1 MNFNYDK
8 MTHTVQPKETLYS
21 ISKKYG
27 LSVEQLTEMNSLQS
41 TNLSIGQVLVV
52 DSSAFADATT
62 TTTIFSANT
71 SVFNDNTASNSPT
84 QNGSI
89 NHAAVNPVDY
99 GSSVFERRQVFQIQQ
114 QNKGSYSTYVINF
127 PSSDGFMQT
136 GPMRDVYPSPNQV
149 NPKGV
154 SYAGQSGFDEN
165 KSMFLDLCQEPY
177 YADILKYISKNEG
190 CFDAVNSYDKAI
202 FSFGFIQ
209 FTGAVASGSMLTRVL
224 ARLKD
229 RDEDVFNECFGQYGL
244 NVQNYGTPVFQVDT
258 SYGTKEGDA
267 AYLEVANDLRL
278 TGAFIA
284 SGFKPSMICVQ
295 VEIALEEYVVKA
307 VSSAVMI
314 NIYGNTYPLNQ
325 IINTQG
331 GIAFR
336 VDLAVNRGLSGS
348 LAVLKKAIEQVLSE
362 SGSGDITSLDERSII
377 EKVAMN
383 DVETWKK
390 QRVLKVLDSGFSF
403 AK

>member
-27 LSVEQLTEMNSLQS
+27 LSVDQLTEMNSLQS
-41 TNLSIGQVLVV
+41 SNLSIGQVLVV
-52 DSSAFADATT
+52 SASAFSNATT
-62 TTTIFSANT
+62 ITTIFSSSN
-71 SVFNDNTASNSPT
+71 VYNDNTAYSTFNQPSTINNSF
-84 QNGSI
+84 
-89 NHAAVNPVDY
+89 ANPVDY

-114 QNKGSYSTYVINF
+114 QSKGSYSIYVINF
-127 PSSDGFMQT
+127 PSSDGIMQT
-136 GPMRDVYPSPNQV
+136 GQMRDVYPSPNQV

-165 KSMFLDLCQEPY
+165 KSMFLDLCQEAY

-229 RDEDVFNECFGQYGL
+229 RDEDVFNECFGQYGM
-244 NVQNYGTPVFQVDT
+244 NVQNYGTPVFQIDT

-314 NIYGNTYPLNQ
+314 NIYGNAYPLNQ
-325 IINTQG
+325 LINTQG

-348 LAVLKKAIEQVLSE
+348 LAVLKKAIEQVVSE
-362 SGSGDITSLDERSII
+362 SGSGDITSLDERTII

>member
-1 MNFNYDK
+1 MLPLNNYFELRTIENFILVNFRYNLKTNYDK

-27 LSVEQLTEMNSLQS
+27 ISVDQLTALNGLAS

-52 DSSAFADATT
+52 DSDSFSENNSSNDDPFNAVADYG
-62 TTTIFSANT
+62 N
-71 SVFNDNTASNSPT
+71 SVF
-84 QNGSI
+84 Q
-89 NHAAVNPVDY
+89 
-99 GSSVFERRQVFQIQQ
+99 RRQVFQVQQ
-114 QNKGSYSTYVINF
+114 ENKGSYSTYVISF
-127 PSSDGFMQT
+127 PSPDGFMQT
-136 GPMRDVYPSPNQV
+136 GTMRDVYPSPNQV
-149 NPKGV
+149 NPRGV
-154 SYAGQSGFDEN
+154 SYAGKSSFDEN
-165 KSMFLDLCQEPY
+165 KNMFLDICQEPF

-224 ARLKD
+224 ARLKE
-229 RDEDVFNECFGQYGL
+229 RDEDVFNECFIQYGMDI
-244 NVQNYGTPVFQVDT
+244 QSFGTPIFQVET
-258 SYGTKEGDA
+258 NGGTKEGDA

-284 SGFKPSMICVQ
+284 SAFRPTMICVQ
-295 VEIALEEYVVKA
+295 VEIALEEYVFKA
-307 VSSAVMI
+307 VSSSVMI
-314 NIYGNTYPLNQ
+314 SIFGNAYSLNQ
-325 IINTQG
+325 IMSTEG

-362 SGSGDITSLDERSII
+362 SGSSDISSLDERNIV

-383 DVETWKK
+383 DVEAWKK
-390 QRVLKVLDSGFSF
+390 QRVLKILDSGFSF
-403 AK
+403 EK